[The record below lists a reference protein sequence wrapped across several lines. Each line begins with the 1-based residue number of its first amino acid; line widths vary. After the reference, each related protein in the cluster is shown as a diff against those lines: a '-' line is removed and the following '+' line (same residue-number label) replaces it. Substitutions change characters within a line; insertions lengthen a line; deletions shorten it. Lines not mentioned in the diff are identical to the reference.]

1 MSVASERIIPAGNLR
16 NHDIDNECL
25 HEHGFSVSNEVLDAG
40 EEALEY
46 FDVESNDSEE
56 PKFEEFELEEKVVV
70 AETAKIKCPNCRRDC
85 W

>member
-1 MSVASERIIPAGNLR
+1 MSVASERIITAENLQ
-16 NHDIDNECL
+16 NHDSDNE
-25 HEHGFSVSNEVLDAG
+25 HEHGSSDSNEVVDAV

-56 PKFEEFELEEKVVV
+56 PEFELEEEVKV